1 MFNIFTA
8 KVTQSNCTKTTHIVF
23 VIRCNQRIV
32 FAIMH
37 NHRCRYTLNPIGLPG
52 SSFFSRSW
60 SSASL
65 ITSICRAISL
75 LNCDSGFKM
84 PFWHLKADNTFSYK
98 DPALPRARE
107 HGSEEQ
113 VGAGASVKQWRYAH
127 SPPKSSKISGCF
139 PIMWAPLTSHIFYN
153 LQFLYWNLQLLYRK
167 MLFLYTWFLASYINF
182 ILVYLRMILYVC
194 QRII

>member
-1 MFNIFTA
+1 MGIFISFVFNIFTA

-37 NHRCRYTLNPIGLPG
+37 NHRCRYTLNPIGLSG
-52 SSFFSRSW
+52 SSFFSRNW

-65 ITSICRAISL
+65 ITSICRASSL

-153 LQFLYWNLQLLYRK
+153 L
-167 MLFLYTWFLASYINF
+167 
-182 ILVYLRMILYVC
+182 
-194 QRII
+194 